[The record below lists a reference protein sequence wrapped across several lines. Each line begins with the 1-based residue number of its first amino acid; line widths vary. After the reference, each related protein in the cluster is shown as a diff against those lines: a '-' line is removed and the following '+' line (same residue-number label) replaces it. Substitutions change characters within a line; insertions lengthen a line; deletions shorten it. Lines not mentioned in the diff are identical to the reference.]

1 MQIWSHS
8 YHCGYFYIYLICFLC
23 YNIYICSIFLSGFI
37 DVSVQTIL
45 KCSNGRTDFIP
56 EMLNQM
62 GNSIEDY
69 RAAIGLFNTKK
80 RCMYGL
86 VNFRAESYQQIM
98 LINLQ
103 CSALVLFLFLLQS
116 TIPEINIVF
125 LLYVLQFILIIGDV
139 ETHLGPGTYN
149 SNPPVNITN
158 NNVDKYISMCNIN
171 IRSVRN
177 KLHFLLSQMNMIYFA
192 SQNSI

>member
-1 MQIWSHS
+1 M
-8 YHCGYFYIYLICFLC
+8 
-23 YNIYICSIFLSGFI
+23 
-37 DVSVQTIL
+37 V
-45 KCSNGRTDFIP
+45 
-56 EMLNQM
+56 
-62 GNSIEDY
+62 
-69 RAAIGLFNTKK
+69 AIGLFNTKK

-86 VNFRAESYQQIM
+86 VNVRAESYQTIM

-103 CSALVLFLFLLQS
+103 WSALVLFLFLLQS

-158 NNVDKYISMCNIN
+158 NNVDEYISICKYRLIHTMVSTYIYLICTLCYNMHICSKWIHRYVCSNNID
-171 IRSVRN
+171 
-177 KLHFLLSQMNMIYFA
+177 M
-192 SQNSI
+192 